1 MYGQPRLAICK
12 EYTMKKFHKFVMIA
26 AVMSVFTLAF
36 LAAEPISEVQN
47 LPTTV
52 STGVEASSDSA
63 GILYMREEEKLA
75 RDVYLA
81 LYDVWGI
88 RTFSNIARAEQKHMD
103 RVATL
108 IEAQGLVDP
117 VIGSKPGEFQNP
129 ELAALYASLVEQ
141 GSRSAQDA
149 LIVGMIIEDLD
160 IYDLENY
167 LLKTDDPASIAV
179 YTNLLKG
186 SENHMRSFSK
196 QLERYNITYEARY
209 ITPERL
215 KAILSR

>member
-1 MYGQPRLAICK
+1 
-12 EYTMKKFHKFVMIA
+12 MKKFHKFIVIA
-26 AVMSVFTLAF
+26 AVMGTVALAM
-36 LAAEPISEVQN
+36 LAAQPSSEVQN

-52 STGVEASSDSA
+52 STGAEVSSDSE

-88 RTFSNIARAEQKHMD
+88 KTFSNIAKAEQKHMD
-103 RVATL
+103 RVASL

-129 ELAALYASLVEQ
+129 DLAALYASLVAL
-141 GSRSAQDA
+141 GSKSPQDA
-149 LIVGMIIEDLD
+149 LIVGAIIEDLD

-167 LLKTDDPASIAV
+167 LLVTDDPASIAV
-179 YTNLLKG
+179 YTNLVKG

-196 QLERYNITYEARY
+196 QLERYNIAYEARY

-215 KAILSR
+215 KAILSQ